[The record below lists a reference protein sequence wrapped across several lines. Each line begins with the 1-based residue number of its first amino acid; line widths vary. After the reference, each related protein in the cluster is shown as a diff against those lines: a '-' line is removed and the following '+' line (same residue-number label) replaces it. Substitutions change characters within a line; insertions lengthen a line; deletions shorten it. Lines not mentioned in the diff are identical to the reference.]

1 MKLRVIALCGV
12 LLLTGCAVES
22 EPTESPRPVASAPD
36 PEDNY
41 PSPDPDYMDAVRAKL
56 GPVPVSEPLTPEQE
70 VQALAADADLR
81 WETVTHFFPDEPRPN
96 ATVISIAD
104 DGDYVEAILPCFASR
119 DVPVTP
125 TFGNRGY
132 GNDNTD
138 REDVVN
144 QYLCE
149 VEYPARPRPPL
160 TPTQLG
166 YLYDYFVQ
174 FKAPCLQGLGY
185 ELMPPT
191 NAPSKDVFVTD
202 WPRQGWN
209 PSPVTG
215 LDAEAAAVELACPSY
230 PDGLR

>member
-1 MKLRVIALCGV
+1 MNTSSSLDVVVFGEKEAAVVSVSTEFLNADRAPLRL
-12 LLLTGCAVES
+12 ES
-22 EPTESPRPVASAPD
+22 ADSCTVA
-36 PEDNY
+36 
-41 PSPDPDYMDAVRAKL
+41 
-56 GPVPVSEPLTPEQE
+56 
-70 VQALAADADLR
+70 
-81 WETVTHFFPDEPRPN
+81 
-96 ATVISIAD
+96 
-104 DGDYVEAILPCFASR
+104 FASR

-132 GNDNTD
+132 GNDSTD